1 MKSILA
7 NIKSVKTM
15 KLNVGVIGSGAM
27 GTAISQSI
35 AENVD
40 KLFLYARRE
49 EICNEI
55 NSKHYNSQ
63 YYPNLKLKDNIIGIN
78 DFSKLKDADIIF
90 LCIPSSTVRNVTEE
104 LNDYIS
110 KDCILVTTAKGMEAN
125 TNKRMTE
132 IIEETTKRPAV
143 ALSGPNIASEM
154 AQNLSTATTIACDN
168 KEYLTKVKN
177 SLETKK
183 FKVNTNTDVIG
194 TEYCGI
200 LKNVVAISQRIC
212 EGLDIND
219 NARFALFTK
228 SYNETKEIIE
238 VLGGKRDTVDDYC
251 GFGDIITAST
261 LSVSRNHTL
270 GVLYGQGIVV
280 DEKSSGILFE
290 GRNTTVILKGICEK
304 YNLNSLTVDFVYD
317 VIVEKNNP
325 KLAFNNFWDG
335 L

>member
-1 MKSILA
+1 MTLKI
-7 NIKSVKTM
+7 
-15 KLNVGVIGSGAM
+15 GVIGAGAM

-35 AENVD
+35 AENTE
-40 KLFLYARRE
+40 KLFLYARKK
-49 EICNEI
+49 EICDEI
-55 NSKHYNSQ
+55 NSTHYNSQ
-63 YYPNLKLKDNIIGIN
+63 YYPNLKLKENIIGVN
-78 DFSKLKDADIIF
+78 DFNKLNEADIIF
-90 LCIPSSTVRNVTEE
+90 LCIPSSTVREITTE
-104 LNDYIS
+104 LNKIIS
-110 KDCILVTTAKGMEAN
+110 KDCIIVTTAKGIESG

-132 IIEETTKRPAV
+132 VIEEVIERPVV

-154 AQNLSTATTIACDN
+154 AKNLSTATTIACLDDD
-168 KEYLTKVKN
+168 YLMKVK
-177 SLETKK
+177 SALETKK
-183 FKVNTNTDVIG
+183 FKVNANNDVIG
-194 TEYCGI
+194 TEFCGI
-200 LKNVVAISQRIC
+200 IKNVLAISQGIC

-228 SYNETKEIIE
+228 SYAETKDIIE
-238 VLGGKRDTVDDYC
+238 KLGGKRDTVDDYF

-290 GRNTTVILKGICEK
+290 GRNTTIILKDICER
-304 YNLNSLTVDFVYD
+304 YNLQSLTVDFVYE

-325 KLAFNNFWDG
+325 RLAFNKFWDG

>member
-1 MKSILA
+1 MTLKI
-7 NIKSVKTM
+7 
-15 KLNVGVIGSGAM
+15 GVIGAGAM

-40 KLFLYARRE
+40 ELFLYARNKK
-49 EICNEI
+49 ICDEI
-55 NSKHYNSQ
+55 NSKHNNSQ
-63 YYPNLKLKDNIIGIN
+63 YYPNLKLKENIIGIN
-78 DFSKLKDADIIF
+78 TFNELKEVSVIF
-90 LCIPSSTVRNVTEE
+90 LCIPSSTIRQITTE
-104 LNDYIS
+104 LTKFIS
-110 KDCILVTTAKGMEAN
+110 KDCILVTTAKGIESN

-132 IIEETTKRPAV
+132 IIEEIIKRPAV

-154 AQNLSTATTIACDN
+154 AKNLSTATTIACSN
-168 KEYLTKVKN
+168 EKYLNTVKKV
-177 SLETKK
+177 LETKK
-183 FKVNTNTDVIG
+183 FKVNTNKDVIG

-200 LKNVVAISQRIC
+200 IKNVLAISQGIC

-219 NARFALFTK
+219 NAKFALFTR
-228 SYNETKEIIE
+228 SYNETKDIIK
-238 VLGGKRDTVDDYC
+238 VLGGKKDTVDDYC

-270 GVLYGQGIVV
+270 GVLYGQRIIV

-290 GRNTTVILKGICEK
+290 GRNTTVILKEICEK
-304 YNLNSLTVDFVYD
+304 YQIKCLTVDFVYD

-325 KLAFNNFWDG
+325 KLSFNKFWDG

>member
-1 MKSILA
+1 MTL
-7 NIKSVKTM
+7 NI
-15 KLNVGVIGSGAM
+15 GVIGAGAM

-35 AENVD
+35 AENAD
-40 KLFLYARRE
+40 KLFLYARKK
-49 EICNEI
+49 EICDEI
-55 NSKHYNSQ
+55 NSTHYNSQ
-63 YYPNLKLKDNIIGIN
+63 YYPNLELKDNIIGIN
-78 DFSKLKDADIIF
+78 DFEKLKEVNIIF
-90 LCIPSSTVRNVTEE
+90 LCIPSSNVREVTTE
-104 LNDYIS
+104 LNKIIS
-110 KDCILVTTAKGMEAN
+110 EDCILVTTAKGIESS

-132 IIEETTKRPAV
+132 VIEEIIERPVV

-154 AQNLSTATTIACDN
+154 AKNLSTATTIACKDDD
-168 KEYLTKVKN
+168 YLMKVKTA
-177 SLETKK
+177 LETKK
-183 FKVNTNTDVIG
+183 FKVNANNDVVG
-194 TEYCGI
+194 TEFCGI
-200 LKNVVAISQRIC
+200 IKNVLAISQGIC

-228 SYNETKEIIE
+228 SYAETKDIIE
-238 VLGGKRDTVDDYC
+238 KLGGKRDTVDDYC

-290 GRNTTVILKGICEK
+290 GRNTTVILKNICEK
-304 YNLNSLTVDFVYD
+304 YNLQSLTVDFVYD

-325 KLAFNNFWDG
+325 RLAFNNFWDG

>member
-1 MKSILA
+1 MKRDD
-7 NIKSVKTM
+7 KM
-15 KLNVGVIGSGAM
+15 KLNVAVIGAGAM

-35 AENVD
+35 AKNVN
-40 KLFLYARRE
+40 KLFLYARKE
-49 EICNEI
+49 EISNEI
-55 NSKHYNSQ
+55 NSKHYNTH

-78 DFSKLKDADIIF
+78 DFSKLNQVKVIF
-90 LCIPSSTVRNVTEE
+90 LCIPSSTVRELTTE
-104 LNDYIS
+104 LNKVIS
-110 KDCILVTTAKGMEAN
+110 NDCIIITTAKGLEST

-132 IIEETTKRPAV
+132 IIEEITKRPAV

-154 AQNLSTATTIACDN
+154 AKNLSTATTIACSDEN
-168 KEYLTKVKN
+168 YLKIVERILK
-177 SLETKK
+177 TKK
-183 FKVNTNTDVIG
+183 FKVNSNTDVIG
-194 TEYCGI
+194 TEFCGVI
-200 LKNVVAISQRIC
+200 KNVLAISQGIC

-228 SYNETKEIIE
+228 SYNETKDLIE
-238 VLGGKRDTVDDYC
+238 LLGGNRDTVDDYC

-290 GRNTTVILKGICEK
+290 GKNTAIILKKLCEK
-304 YNLNSLTVDFVYD
+304 NNFESLTVNFVYD
-317 VIVEKNNP
+317 IIVNKNNA
-325 KLAFNNFWDG
+325 KLSFNNFWDG

>member
-1 MKSILA
+1 M
-7 NIKSVKTM
+7 TM
-15 KLNVGVIGSGAM
+15 KIGVIGAGAM

-40 KLFLYARRE
+40 NLFLYARNK

-55 NSKHYNSQ
+55 NTEHHNSQ
-63 YYPNLKLKDNIIGIN
+63 YYPNLKLKENIVGIN
-78 DFSKLKDADIIF
+78 NFEELKDVQIIF
-90 LCIPSSTVRNVTEE
+90 LCVPSSTIRQLTIE
-104 LNDYIS
+104 LNKYIS
-110 KDCILVTTAKGMEAN
+110 KNCIIVTTAKGIESN

-132 IIEETTKRPAV
+132 IIEEIIKRPAV

-154 AQNLSTATTIACDN
+154 ARNLPTATTIACSD
-168 KEYLTKVKN
+168 ESYLNTVKN
-177 SLETKK
+177 TLKTKK

-200 LKNVVAISQRIC
+200 IKNVLAISQGIC
-212 EGLDIND
+212 KGLCIND

-228 SYNETKEIIE
+228 SYAETKEIIE
-238 VLGGKRDTVDDYC
+238 ILGGKRDTVDDYC

-270 GVLYGQGIVV
+270 GVLYGQKIVV

-290 GRNTTVILKGICEK
+290 GRNTTVILKEICEK
-304 YNLNSLTVDFVYD
+304 YGINSLTVDFVYD
-317 VIVEKNNP
+317 VIVNKNNP
-325 KLAFNNFWDG
+325 KVSFNTFWDG
-335 L
+335 V